1 MKEEVWKAAL
11 AGLLHD
17 IGKFAQRA
25 QVKTGQSHEG
35 IGSKVLERAD
45 FRALIPYDWWDD
57 VADAVAYHGGG
68 DTHKRLVRIVRV
80 ADWLAAA
87 ERLKEAR
94 ERGNPET
101 TPLIPIA
108 ARVELDEDMPGGT
121 WGFPLAA
128 LDIRMPD
135 GATETQ
141 ETRYPP
147 LFPQE
152 NVVVNSE
159 RYSRLWG
166 EFESSIA
173 SLPRP
178 VNSLS
183 RFAGLMSVWRQYTS
197 HIPSAT
203 PWEKEE
209 EERTVPDVSLY
220 DHSKVTAAIAS
231 CLCWLLDD
239 VLDQLY
245 GLGWRK
251 IVDQDRHPVARL
263 LRGDM
268 SGIQSFIYRVASPER
283 ERTHENIAK
292 RLRGRSFYVS
302 LLADVIADWIL
313 RQLGLTV
320 ANALFI
326 GGGRFDLLVPVDA
339 RTEERLREIE
349 GVIQKWLLEHTDG
362 VLGLEMVWESLVP
375 ADFKDLKRA
384 NRVLDELLAE
394 KKLQKNRSV
403 LSADFFKPQSLKEVC
418 EVCGLTPMD
427 LSPEKHICDLCE
439 VHRVI
444 GAKLPKTDYIAQVY
458 GADSE
463 KVLREFE
470 FRAKDK
476 SFAYFGEPI
485 AIGTAFLG
493 HEDLQPFLDHAAKTD
508 VETIIYSLNQTNA
521 VAWGEGRPEWPYNLS
536 TAQMHLANAA
546 PLAEGKVCEFDEI
559 TEWSAGAK
567 LLGVLKADVD
577 HLGLLFGRGLEPMT
591 ISRVAA
597 LSHALDRFFS
607 GYLNT
612 ICYDITAKWEKQKKE
627 AGKEYPEDLQSLFYV
642 VYAGGDDLLII
653 GPWDQTVEL
662 AKRLNDDFRAYTCH
676 NPNITLSAGVVMV
689 KPHFP
694 VQQFVDLAD
703 DALKAAKR
711 AGRDRITI
719 FESEPVKWTDYD
731 KYQGFDKLLELA
743 HTLRQK
749 VKEKQ
754 IPSTLLYDVDR
765 LWSKKHKGKNGEVK
779 PMITPDLLY
788 LLTRRLPKEVRDE
801 LKEPLFEARQRVHI
815 PVSYVSLSL
824 RKE

>member
-1 MKEEVWKAAL
+1 MNDEVWKAAL

-25 QVKTGQSHEG
+25 QGKTGQSHEE
-35 IGSKVLERAD
+35 IGSKVLEKAD
-45 FRALIPYDWWDD
+45 FRAVIPYDWWDD

-87 ERLKEAR
+87 ERLKGGGK
-94 ERGNPET
+94 RGDPET

-108 ARVELDEDMPGGT
+108 GRVELDEDIPEGN
-121 WGFPLAA
+121 WGFPLGA
-128 LDIRMPD
+128 LDIRIPA
-135 GATETQ
+135 GAT
-141 ETRYPP
+141 RAP

-152 NVVVNSE
+152 NVVVNNE
-159 RYSRLWG
+159 KYANLWG
-166 EFESSIA
+166 DFEGRIA

-183 RFAGLMSVWRQYTS
+183 RFAGLMSAWRQHTS

-209 EERTVPDVSLY
+209 EGRTVPDVSLY

-239 VLDQLY
+239 VLDELH
-245 GLGWRK
+245 GLGWGK
-251 IVDQDRHPVARL
+251 MMDQNRHHVARL

-268 SGIQSFIYRVASPER
+268 SGIQSFIYRITSPER
-283 ERTHENIAK
+283 ERTHENVAK

-313 RQLGLTV
+313 RQLGLTA

-339 RTEERLREIE
+339 RTEERLRSMES
-349 GVIQKWLLEHTDG
+349 VIQKWLLEHTDG
-362 VLGLEMVWESLVP
+362 VLGLEMAWESLAP

-384 NRVLDELLAE
+384 NRVLDESLAE
-394 KKLQKNRSV
+394 KKLRKNRSV
-403 LSADFFKPQSLKEVC
+403 LSADFFKPQPLQEVC
-418 EVCGLTPMD
+418 EVCGLTPMA
-427 LSPEKHICDLCE
+427 LSPEEHTCDLCE
-439 VHRVI
+439 VHRAI
-444 GAKLPKTDYIAQVY
+444 GAKLPKTDYIARVY
-458 GADSE
+458 SAGSE
-463 KVLREFE
+463 KVLRD

-476 SFAYFGEPI
+476 AFAYFGEPI

-493 HEDLQPFLDHAAKTD
+493 REDLQPFLDHAAKTD

-521 VAWGEGRPEWPYNLS
+521 VTWGEGRPEWPYNLS
-536 TAQMHLANAA
+536 TAQMYLANAA
-546 PLAEGKVCEFDEI
+546 PVTDGEVWEFDKIAKQSE
-559 TEWSAGAK
+559 GAK

-577 HLGLLFGRGLEPMT
+577 YLGLLFGRGLEPMT

-597 LSHALDRFFS
+597 LSHALDRFFA

-612 ICYDITAKWEKQKKE
+612 ICYTITADWKKQKKE
-627 AGKEYPEDLQSLFYV
+627 AGEQCPEDLHSLFYV

-662 AKRLNDDFRAYTCH
+662 ARRLNEDFHAYTCR

-694 VQQFVDLAD
+694 VQRFVGLAD

-719 FESEPVKWTDYD
+719 FESEPVRWTD
-731 KYQGFDKLLELA
+731 KGHQGFDQLLELA
-743 HTLRQK
+743 HDLREK
-749 VKEKQ
+749 VEGGDV
-754 IPSTLLYDVDR
+754 PSTLLYDIDR
-765 LWSKKHKGKNGEVK
+765 LWNKKHKDKNGKVK

-788 LLTRRLPKEVRDE
+788 ILTRRLPKEVRDE
-801 LKEPLFEARQRVHI
+801 LKQPLFEARQWVHI